1 MAQFN
6 MDGAWSD
13 HSSDIDESAAEARDP
28 FDTLADMEEV
38 EYVDEMGRTRRG
50 TRREAHEAEA
60 QREHEEWRRR
70 ARGREAEEAGPST
83 SARMDPS
90 QLIRKLFPPFLT

>member
-13 HSSDIDESAAEARDP
+13 HSSDIDESAAEA
-28 FDTLADMEEV
+28 
-38 EYVDEMGRTRRG
+38 RTRRG